1 MDNEQR
7 LINYCIQNHQ
17 YFKNT
22 LLKPLKDDAG
32 ALLQDDNF
40 NYEWIDRAKW
50 IIVTNICVNLQ
61 LSSDTALEFVQHLNI
76 KEMLK

>member
-7 LINYCIQNHQ
+7 LLNYCVQNHQ
-17 YFKNT
+17 YFKNV

-32 ALLQDDNF
+32 TLLEDDRF

-50 IIVTNICVNLQ
+50 IIVTNICVNL
-61 LSSDTALEFVQHLNI
+61 LISSDVALEFVQNLNI
-76 KEMLK
+76 VEMLK